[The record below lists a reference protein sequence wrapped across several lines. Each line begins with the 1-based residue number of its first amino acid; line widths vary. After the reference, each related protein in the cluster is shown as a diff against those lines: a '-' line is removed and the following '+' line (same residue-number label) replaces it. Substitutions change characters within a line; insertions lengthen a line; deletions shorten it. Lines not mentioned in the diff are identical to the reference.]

1 MHDVASGLFNC
12 QELNINSNA
21 DDAQIANLIRMKG
34 FRSILDNSVQ
44 FTDFAP
50 VEIDDQRRQKI
61 RRAQG
66 LQRLLMSINTNDDR
80 IKRSDYSYIIKRQ
93 RYFHLI
99 IPVLL
104 LAISLNSVIRW
115 SYISITGM
123 PQDEFAYVHALFSLI
138 EVFMLVS
145 WLTFRAGISLPII
158 GGIGNMLTSFEYLLI
173 ARYRIFRGLKS
184 NLWEQHEAPRIQMS
198 KFSN

>member
-1 MHDVASGLFNC
+1 MWRHGLFNC

-173 ARYRIFRGLKS
+173 ARYRIFRGLQS

>member
-1 MHDVASGLFNC
+1 MMWRHGLFNC
-12 QELNINSNA
+12 QELNIKSNA

-66 LQRLLMSINTNDDR
+66 LQRLLMSINTSDDK
-80 IKRSDYSYIIKRQ
+80 IKRSNYSYIIKRQ

-104 LAISLNSVIRW
+104 LAIALNSVIRW

-173 ARYRIFRGLKS
+173 ARYRIYRGLQS